1 MSDTEPLAGRCFW
14 LTRPATQVQELQQAL
29 EKLGARILT
38 LPLLAI
44 EPVPL
49 AGVNKQRLMNLDAY
63 DLVFFVSS
71 NAANIGLSAIGDY
84 WPQYPAHILNFAV
97 GPGTAKVV
105 QSHGLD
111 VFYPTDRMSS
121 EAMLA
126 LPELQHIG
134 GRKALIVRGV
144 GGREILAQGLLERG
158 ASVDYAELYERRLP
172 HYEPGHL
179 QKYLQHHPH
188 AVIISSAEALDNL
201 CQLLK
206 PLGED
211 WRQLPLHVSSDRL
224 AIHAKELGFAD
235 AHVLEGAS
243 DAAIIDGLLSTFAPT
258 APR

>member
-1 MSDTEPLAGRCFW
+1 MTDTEPLGGRCIW

-29 EKLGARILT
+29 EKLGAQILT
-38 LPLLAI
+38 LPLLEI

-49 AGVNKQRLMNLDAY
+49 TGVNKQRLMNLDVY

-71 NAANIGLSAIGDY
+71 NAANIGLGAIGDY

-111 VFYPTDRMSS
+111 VFFPSGRMSS

-126 LPELQHIG
+126 LPQLQDING
-134 GRKALIVRGV
+134 KKALIVRGV

-158 ASVDYAELYERRLP
+158 ASVDYAELYERHMP
-172 HYEPGHL
+172 HYDSAIL

-188 AVIISSAEALDNL
+188 AVIVSSAEALDNL
-201 CQLLK
+201 CHLLK

-211 WRQLPLHVSSDRL
+211 WRQLRLHVSSDRL
-224 AIHAKELGFAD
+224 ATHAGDLGFT
-235 AHVLEGAS
+235 HVLVLEGAS
-243 DAAIIDGLLSTFAPT
+243 DAAIIEGLLSTFAPT
-258 APR
+258 ASR